1 MTIQPVLAWICPI
14 CGYIHYGAEP
24 PEECPVCG
32 AEKEL
37 FEPYE
42 EPQKS
47 TAKTEIKEK
56 VIIVGAGIAGVSAA
70 ETLRKTDP
78 AAEILLLS
86 SDSIP
91 PYYRINLTRY
101 LAGDVKE
108 SDLLLHPLDWYDE
121 HAIDLHLNSKLAAID
136 IAKKQIT
143 LADGKTNNYDKLI
156 LTTGANP
163 FVPPFPGKQK
173 KNVLTL
179 RTKEDADLILQI
191 CQPGKKV
198 VCIGGG
204 ILGLENAGALT
215 RHGVEVT
222 VLEDQPWLL
231 SRQLNQNASQ
241 VFETFVKGLGIVT
254 LTDVKTKELIGDET
268 VQSILLESGEQLPA
282 DVVIISTG
290 VRSNI
295 AIAKN
300 AGLEVNHGI
309 VVNDSMQTS
318 DPNIYAGG
326 DAAEHN
332 GVIYGTWNPAQAE
345 GMTAGSNSGGG
356 EVTFTGLPRSNK
368 LKVLGI
374 DLFSIGATSP
384 VEEGDILVEER
395 SDGKYTSFIFRGNVM
410 VGAILLGDASLSGKV
425 IKVIENKVKL
435 SGLSQGKIDVHKVRE
450 ILASN

>member
-1 MTIQPVLAWICPI
+1 MTLQPVLAWFCPI

-24 PEECPVCG
+24 PDECPVCG

-37 FEPYE
+37 FVPYE

-108 SDLLLHPLDWYDE
+108 SDLPLHPQDWYYE
-121 HAIDLHLNSKLAAID
+121 HAIDLLLNSELGAID
-136 IAKKQIT
+136 AAKKQIT
-143 LADGKTNNYDKLI
+143 LADGETNSYDKLI

-163 FVPPFPGKQK
+163 FIPPFPGKEK

-204 ILGLENAGALT
+204 ILGLENAGALA
-215 RHGVEVT
+215 RRGVEVT

-241 VFETFVKGLGIVT
+241 AFETFVKGLGIIT
-254 LTDVKTKELIGDET
+254 RTDVKTKELVGDET
-268 VQSILLESGEQLPA
+268 VQAIHLESGEQLPV

-356 EVTFTGLPRSNK
+356 EVTFIGLPRSNK

-374 DLFSIGATSP
+374 ELFSIGATSP
-384 VEEGDILVEER
+384 VEDGDILMEER

-425 IKVIENKVKL
+425 IKVIENKVEL
-435 SGLSQGKIDVHKVRE
+435 SGLSQGKIDVHMVRE